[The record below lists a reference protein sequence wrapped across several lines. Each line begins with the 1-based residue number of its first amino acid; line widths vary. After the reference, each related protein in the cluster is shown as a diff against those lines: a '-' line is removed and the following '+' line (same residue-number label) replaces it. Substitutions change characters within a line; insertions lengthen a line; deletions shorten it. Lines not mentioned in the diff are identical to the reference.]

1 LLNAIKIVNQFLDLD
16 AVLVF
21 DSEIFRLSFKV
32 SDLRSYFIL
41 LLDVSDQLI
50 KVLFQLTNLL
60 VDFFGVFVFF
70 GFVEDEIF
78 NLNIESFDVVY
89 NSLSAS
95 LNLSDFLKDSN
106 NFNFLLFQIVND
118 LINSL

>member
-41 LLDVSDQLI
+41 LLNVGDQLI
-50 KVLFQLTNLL
+50 EVLFELTNLL

-95 LNLSDFLKDSN
+95 LNLGDFLKDSN

-118 LINSL
+118 FINSF

>member
-1 LLNAIKIVNQFLDLD
+1 MLNAIKIVNQFLDLD

-60 VDFFGVFVFF
+60 VDFFGVFVLF
-70 GFVEDEIF
+70 GFFEDEIF

>member
-1 LLNAIKIVNQFLDLD
+1 MLNAIKIVNQFLDLD